1 MAARTGGEE
10 VTPPLPT
17 HQVAAMLAALGLDAD
32 FADLDAPGP
41 MQLHGVV
48 KPELVARLRQDARFQ
63 AGLFVPYH
71 GEIGVP
77 RIEFRSHRGV
87 LPKGSLQICIN
98 PETGRCYV
106 DIDKHPATSDVVG
119 FLGHFFGEVLPHRF
133 RRT

>member
-1 MAARTGGEE
+1 M
-10 VTPPLPT
+10 TPPLPT
-17 HQVAAMLAALGLDAD
+17 HLVVAMLTALGLDAD
-32 FADLDAPGP
+32 FADLDAPSP
-41 MQLHGVV
+41 KQLHGVV
-48 KPELVARLRQDARFQ
+48 KPDLVARLRSDARFQ

-71 GEIGVP
+71 AEIGVP

-87 LPKGSLQICIN
+87 IPKGSLQICIN

-119 FLGHFFGEVLPHRF
+119 FLGHFFGEVIPSRF